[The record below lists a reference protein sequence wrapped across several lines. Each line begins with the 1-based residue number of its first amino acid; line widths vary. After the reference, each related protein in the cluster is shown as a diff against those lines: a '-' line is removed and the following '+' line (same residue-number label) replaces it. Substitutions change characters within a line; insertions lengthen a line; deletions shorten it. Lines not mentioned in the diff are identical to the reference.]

1 MWQAVFLF
9 ATISNNAAMINLD
22 DRLIKE
28 VSPQIGPNALSV
40 LLAIAIHLNQKTNR
54 CFPSHDTLMR
64 LTGIGRDAVY
74 AALKRLQDAGLLN
87 SEQSINTQTKQFG
100 RRTFRVST
108 RFIKIFVDAQDVE
121 PLPEI
126 PYTAFPD
133 TGEPYTANPETEQ
146 INHTKQINNLKQIKN
161 TRANALP
168 VISINLDASWSY
180 PELAQQAVGTW
191 MEYKKAEKKGSYKTQ
206 KSFDIALNQW
216 KKMSNANGKRL
227 LEIVEHSI
235 SQGWSGL
242 YIPKD
247 YSTQKFTGGP
257 ARPADQP
264 ARYTPPPAPNPA
276 ELKEPKYRPL

>member
-1 MWQAVFLF
+1 MKTNNIKKNITTIDEGARRFLDITRDEYALCQYVQF
-9 ATISNNAAMINLD
+9 RAADPRQRVPGRCCDPKESIADFIGITRPGLYKML
-22 DRLIKE
+22 DRLAG
-28 VSPQIGPNALSV
+28 IGLLDIDSATGAIGVLPVWMDTMSVNKVDSLQELSV
-40 LLAIAIHLNQKTNR
+40 NK
-54 CFPSHDTLMR
+54 
-64 LTGIGRDAVY
+64 V
-74 AALKRLQDAGLLN
+74 N
-87 SEQSINTQTKQFG
+87 SECKQSLQTSVNKVTHNIEVKEEYSKSIV
-100 RRTFRVST
+100 RS
-108 RFIKIFVDAQDVE
+108 
-121 PLPEI
+121 
-126 PYTAFPD
+126 
-133 TGEPYTANPETEQ
+133 
-146 INHTKQINNLKQIKN
+146 N

-247 YSTQKFTGGP
+247 YSTQKFTGGA
-257 ARPADQP
+257 ARPVDQP
-264 ARYTPPPAPNPA
+264 ARYTPPPSPNPA